1 MRHSYRPSAT
11 ERFKIVS
18 SKSGRFAAIEG
29 TTEQLAGGCTLYR
42 IKRAFVRRATRSQP
56 AGKAQ
61 IITAKGQ

>member
-42 IKRAFVRRATRSQP
+42 IKRPIGQSQRPKRALWRNAAP
-56 AGKAQ
+56 CP
-61 IITAKGQ
+61 